1 MSVVTQ
7 GVPCFT
13 KLGTNRT
20 IMSFRDKMVG
30 FHVVSHVGWV
40 GGGVGT
46 DGTVPP
52 CPWGLTTDYHAFYT
66 LWINNNKFK
75 NLIKEMNYRMKKILK
90 SET

>member
-1 MSVVTQ
+1 
-7 GVPCFT
+7 
-13 KLGTNRT
+13 
-20 IMSFRDKMVG
+20 MSFRDKMVG